1 MDLDAEAFPAATVQ
15 VALGRLHAR
24 RLRDMYRSAGWPCQD
39 AIEVDL
45 LAAGLLQRVADADGR
60 ERLRLTDA
68 GITHLAG
75 AQQVN
80 RQALSA
86 HDALVHHIARA
97 MLRDGRVVWTQLS
110 LRARLPDLPV
120 SECPQGRATPSPP
133 PEGGKATWGGPAV
146 PPEGETP
153 KPRWKICRPDV
164 FSIRNTTVPAYLEP
178 VVHEI
183 KVSRAD
189 LLGDLRVSDKRDSYL
204 GLGGQCWYVLGCDRK
219 GRPIAEPEEVP
230 DCCGVLMARVEGDA
244 VHLEVARHAP
254 RAPVRDLPFAL
265 WMELAKATPL
275 PRPWAGMD
283 DPDQALLQEPPA

>member
-1 MDLDAEAFPAATVQ
+1 MEPLRDMDVAADDSSATAAQPAPGV
-15 VALGRLHAR
+15 LGRLHAR
-24 RLRDMYRSAGWPCQD
+24 RLRDMYRSAGWPCLD
-39 AIEVDL
+39 AVEVDL
-45 LAAGLLQRVADADGR
+45 LAAGLLQRIADGEGR
-60 ERLRLTDA
+60 ERLRLTDT
-68 GITHLAG
+68 GIAHLAL

-86 HDALVHHIARA
+86 HDTLVGHIARA

-120 SECPQGRATPSPP
+120 
-133 PEGGKATWGGPAV
+133 
-146 PPEGETP
+146 PEGETA

-219 GRPIAEPEEVP
+219 GRPIAGPDEVP

-244 VHLEVARHAP
+244 VRLEVARHAP
-254 RAPVRDLPFAL
+254 RAPVREVPFAL

-275 PRPWAGMD
+275 PRPWPGGD

>member
-1 MDLDAEAFPAATVQ
+1 MDLAAESSMAP
-15 VALGRLHAR
+15 VAPSAPGPLGRLHAR

-39 AIEVDL
+39 AVEVDL
-45 LAAGLLQRVADADGR
+45 LAAGLLQRMADGDGR

-68 GITHLAG
+68 GIAHLAL
-75 AQQVN
+75 AQQAN

-86 HDALVHHIARA
+86 HDTLVAHIARA

-110 LRARLPDLPV
+110 LRARLPDLP
-120 SECPQGRATPSPP
+120 A
-133 PEGGKATWGGPAV
+133 PEGA
-146 PPEGETP
+146 TP

-204 GLGGQCWYVLGCDRK
+204 GLGGQCWYVLGSDRK
-219 GRPIAEPEEVP
+219 GRPIAEADEVP

-244 VHLEVARHAP
+244 VRLEVARHAP
-254 RAPVRDLPFAL
+254 RAPVRDLPFTL

-275 PRPWAGMD
+275 PRPWSGGD